1 MARLGLMEGAIVE
14 LASQNLAY
22 VPFTQLANLT
32 GTPAMSVPLYWTAD
46 GLPVGV
52 QFIAKFGGETQLL
65 QLASQLEQAQPWMHR
80 RPSLAFPK

>member
-1 MARLGLMEGAIVE
+1 
-14 LASQNLAY
+14 
-22 VPFTQLANLT
+22 
-32 GTPAMSVPLYWTAD
+32 
-46 GLPVGV
+46 V